1 MPTCKS
7 EMCSVN
13 NAGGTAADAVKI
25 CLDHSTGVSL
35 APENA
40 PPLFLCQECSTRLQH
55 EQPASAEHMYDLL
68 LPVQQISMTCENK
81 LVRVCHG
88 QLSGNWLMSNSR
100 ITFK

>member
-1 MPTCKS
+1 
-7 EMCSVN
+7 MCSVN

-55 EQPASAEHMYDLL
+55 EQPQSAEHMYDLL
-68 LPVQQISMTCENK
+68 LPVQQISLTCENK
-81 LVRVCHG
+81 LVRIFNLQRHG
-88 QLSGNWLMSNSR
+88 DSR
-100 ITFK
+100 